1 LGPKLT
7 NYQISKKMH
16 CSENTVA
23 LWLQRYKETGDVLDK
38 EGQGRKPVT
47 NERQDEMIHKA
58 MLADPNQSS
67 TEISEKMKRK
77 GVAISPPSVRRRLIA
92 QGWRYGKPMTKPL
105 LSKMCIAKRG
115 WNGPRKMKKSNWDNA
130 IFTDETT
137 FQLCRNLNRAWIHPT
152 SGITYR
158 TVKHP
163 PKIHAWGCFSPLL

>member
-1 LGPKLT
+1 MWADLTQKTFRIALSVQKDGGFEAYEVREFQHRLGPKLT

-115 WNGPRKMKKSNWDNA
+115 
-130 IFTDETT
+130 
-137 FQLCRNLNRAWIHPT
+137 
-152 SGITYR
+152 
-158 TVKHP
+158 
-163 PKIHAWGCFSPLL
+163 